1 MSMNLAYAALIG
13 VLALAGCEKAAPPAP
28 APASKTDAEACYRD
42 RDYRCAALNYYGYLK
57 LYPTET
63 DTRAIYAIALTRSGQ
78 HAIAVPQYVQV
89 LKEGAGTY
97 DLFAGYAISLDALGR
112 ADESITWNRKTLELV
127 PNLVDV
133 RGTLA
138 QQLVKQGKHD
148 EAIKLLQ
155 DFDAYL
161 KKNGQSPY
169 FTGQIMTI
177 TEAKATAAK
186 VTPKS

>member
-1 MSMNLAYAALIG
+1 MKTATFAL
-13 VLALAGCEKAAPPAP
+13 LSALTLTACEKEAPAP
-28 APASKTDAEACYRD
+28 LPASKTDAEACYRQQ
-42 RDYRCAALNYYGYLK
+42 DYRCAALNYYGYLK

-63 DTRAIYAIALTRSGQ
+63 DNRAIYALTLTKSGQ
-78 HAIAVPQYVQV
+78 HAIAVPQYAQV

-97 DLFAGYAISLDALGR
+97 DLFANYAISLDAVGK
-112 ADESITWNRKTLELV
+112 ADESIKWNRKTLELV

-138 QQLVKQGKHD
+138 QQLVKQGKYD

-155 DFDAYL
+155 DFDSYL
-161 KKNGQSPY
+161 KARGQSPY

-177 TEAKATAAK
+177 RDAKAEAAK
-186 VTPKS
+186 TTPKS

>member
-1 MSMNLAYAALIG
+1 MKLSHAALIG
-13 VLALAGCEKAAPPAP
+13 ALALAACEKAAPPP
-28 APASKTDAEACYRD
+28 PPPASKTDAEACYRD

-63 DTRAIYAIALTRSGQ
+63 DTRAIYAIALTKSGQ
-78 HAIAVPQYVQV
+78 HAIAVPQFARV

-97 DLFAGYAISLDALGR
+97 DLFANYAISLDALGR
-112 ADESITWNRKTLELV
+112 AEESITWNRKTLELV

-155 DFDAYL
+155 EFDSYL
-161 KKNGQSPY
+161 KTRGQSPY

-177 TEAKATAAK
+177 RDAKAEAAGAAP
-186 VTPKS
+186 TS

>member
-1 MSMNLAYAALIG
+1 MKPSHLIAVAA
-13 VLALAGCEKAAPPAP
+13 LALAVAACKPAPPPAP
-28 APASKTDAEACYRD
+28 PPASKPDAEACYRKQ
-42 RDYRCAALNYYGYLK
+42 DYGCAALNYYGYLQK
-57 LYPTET
+57 FPTET
-63 DTRAIYAIALTRSGQ
+63 DTRAIYAITLTRSGQ
-78 HAIAVPQYVQV
+78 HAIALPQYERVM
-89 LKEGAGTY
+89 KEGVGTY
-97 DLFAGYAISLDALGR
+97 DLFASYAISLDALGK
-112 ADESITWNRKTLELV
+112 AEESIKWNRKTLELV

-161 KKNGQSPY
+161 KRNGRSPY

-177 TEAKATAAK
+177 REAKAAG
-186 VTPKS
+186 

>member
-1 MSMNLAYAALIG
+1 MNRSHALAVAALAIT
-13 VLALAGCEKAAPPAP
+13 LSACKPAPPPAP
-28 APASKTDAEACYRD
+28 PPASKPDAEACYREQK
-42 RDYRCAALNYYGYLK
+42 YGCAAVNYYGYLQK
-57 LYPTET
+57 FPTET
-63 DTRAIYAIALTRSGQ
+63 DTRAIYAITLTKSGQ
-78 HAIAVPQYVQV
+78 HPLAIPQYERVM
-89 LKEGAGTY
+89 KEGVGTY
-97 DLFAGYAISLDALGR
+97 DLFANYAISLDALGK
-112 ADESITWNRKTLELV
+112 ADESIKWNRKTLELV

-161 KKNGQSPY
+161 KKNDRSPY

-177 TEAKATAAK
+177 QEAKAAAK
-186 VTPKS
+186 GG

>member
-1 MSMNLAYAALIG
+1 MKRSHAFAAAAL
-13 VLALAGCEKAAPPAP
+13 ALTVAACKPAPPPAP
-28 APASKTDAEACYRD
+28 PPASKVDAEDCYR
-42 RDYRCAALNYYGYLK
+42 RQDYGCAALNYYGYLQK
-57 LYPTET
+57 FPTET
-63 DTRAIYAIALTRSGQ
+63 DTRAIYAITLTKSGQ
-78 HAIAVPQYVQV
+78 HPIALPQYERV

-97 DLFAGYAISLDALGR
+97 DLFANYAISLEALGK
-112 ADESITWNRKTLELV
+112 AEESIRWNRKTLELV

-161 KKNGQSPY
+161 RRNGQGPY

-177 TEAKATAAK
+177 REARAKAG
-186 VTPKS
+186 

>member
-1 MSMNLAYAALIG
+1 MKLHLFAAIG
-13 VLALAGCEKAAPPAP
+13 MALAVAACEPPPPPAP
-28 APASKTDAEACYRD
+28 PPASKTDAEACYRA
-42 RDYRCAALNYYGYLK
+42 RDYGCAALNYYGYLQK
-57 LYPTET
+57 FPTET
-63 DTRAIYAIALTRSGQ
+63 DTRAIYAITLTKSGQ
-78 HAIAVPQYVQV
+78 HAIAIPQYERV

-97 DLFAGYAISLDALGR
+97 DLFANYAISLDALGK
-112 ADESITWNRKTLELV
+112 AEESIKWNRKTLDLV

-161 KKNGQSPY
+161 KRNGQGPY

-177 TEAKATAAK
+177 KEAKAAAAK
-186 VTPKS
+186 GA